1 MTCPTCGGTCFVQFD
16 LLDADW
22 CPTCDGSG
30 RVAEQPKVI
39 DHGPG
44 GGQRAHHDLPAKP

>member
-30 RVAEQPKVI
+30 RVESV
-39 DHGPG
+39 D
-44 GGQRAHHDLPAKP
+44 AKPERSTAGDDA